1 MKFREDFI
9 KPPGIESNDPIVFH
23 AFLEKNDCHASL
35 LIQEVSSDE
44 IKSELINNTNQAVER
59 GAFGVPTFF
68 INDEMFFGKESL
80 REIKDLVSS

>member
-1 MKFREDFI
+1 MTEY
-9 KPPGIESNDPIVFH
+9 SNY
-23 AFLEKNDCHASL
+23 
-35 LIQEVSSDE
+35 E
-44 IKSELINNTNQAVER
+44 ISQFYIPHQKSIELINNTNQAVER